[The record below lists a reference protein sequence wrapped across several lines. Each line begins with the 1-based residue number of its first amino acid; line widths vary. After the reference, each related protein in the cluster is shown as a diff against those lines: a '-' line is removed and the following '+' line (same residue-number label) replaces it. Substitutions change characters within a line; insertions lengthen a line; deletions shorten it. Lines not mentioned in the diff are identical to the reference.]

1 MISKSAY
8 EMNKSYA
15 QSISEAINDYF
26 EASDYQNI
34 SEMVKAFNASEPDAP
49 VSESTFRTWVHH
61 KSVPDLYY
69 LVRLAEFMDMDI
81 YELIYTRKEDD

>member
-1 MISKSAY
+1 MISKAAY

-15 QSISEAINDYF
+15 QSISESLNDYF
-26 EASDYQNI
+26 EASDYRNI

-49 VSESTFRTWVHH
+49 VSESTFRTWLHH

-69 LVRLAEFMDMDI
+69 VVRLAEFMNMDI
-81 YELIYTRKEDD
+81 YDLIYSRKEVE